1 MKALKKNNASGEVEK
16 LKIALNAAQEQQMAL
31 EQTLS
36 SETKVKMDLLSALGA
51 SKRQLQINES
61 KYYIS
66 LQR

>member
-51 SKRQLQINES
+51 AKRQLQINES
-61 KYYIS
+61 K
-66 LQR
+66 